1 MQRRTFIGLGIG
13 GLALLGAGA
22 LGYAA
27 MTAGKDYVALS
38 QPLPVDSGDKV
49 EVTEFFWY
57 GCPHCFDLE
66 PLMNQWLKNLPK
78 DVEFRRQPTI
88 FSNASWVPGAKIYY
102 TLESLGEL
110 DRLHGKVFDA
120 IHVDRLN
127 LDNEVVL
134 FDWMAKQGVDRNKF
148 ANTYNSFAVQSKVK
162 RAEQLSRQSK
172 ISGVPAVIVDGK
184 FMTAASLTGSFESM
198 FTTLDQLIQKARSER
213 KKKK

>member
-1 MQRRTFIGLGIG
+1 MQRRTFMGLGIG
-13 GLALLGAGA
+13 GLTLLGAAA
-22 LGYAA
+22 LAFA
-27 MTAGKDYVALS
+27 TMTAGKDYVALS

-66 PLMNQWLKNLPK
+66 PLMNQWVKTLPK

-88 FSNASWVPGAKIYY
+88 FNNASWVPGAKIYY
-102 TLESLGEL
+102 TLDILGEL
-110 DRLHGKVFDA
+110 NRLHGKVFDA
-120 IHVDRLN
+120 LHIDRVD
-127 LDNEVVL
+127 LDKEAVL
-134 FDWMAKQGVDRNKF
+134 FDWMAKQGVDRKKF
-148 ANTYNSFAVQSKVK
+148 ADTYNSFAVQAKVK

-198 FTTLDQLIQKARSER
+198 FSTLDQLIQKARSER
-213 KKKK
+213 KAK